1 MPKIALFIL
10 LFSITFG
17 IAFPRPLHADKT
29 RLLGNVEKHL
39 EKTKN
44 KSILLNK
51 TVKKLQKELGDL
63 RIKSILAA
71 KNERQHAVKLVSYEK
86 SIEQL
91 NRIVFVKN
99 KFLISKKKQLNNLIG
114 IIQRVA
120 LQPPIALLLS
130 PSKPSD
136 TVRSALLIRSILP
149 DVEKHS
155 QDLKVEIDSLL
166 ETRSA
171 IIKAKKNIKI
181 QKKRLEQQRLNIK
194 NLTSQKIKIMQI
206 NQNKHK
212 LLIKKIENLSNEAKN
227 LRQLLVGLGAKKKT
241 GSNKNIFRANKAQEK
256 GKVRWSGEN
265 SSDRKLTDS
274 YNFDLPV
281 VGNFE
286 VTYGKTNSNNGH
298 LRGLSIKTIPGTTV
312 ISPRKGR
319 VVFAGPFKGL
329 EKLLILEVKNNIHIL
344 LVGLEKIYIP
354 VGQKVLKGEP
364 IGKVSSIN
372 LNNTILY
379 LELRKNGEPINPLP
393 WLTAGKYRKRG

>member
-71 KNERQHAVKLVSYEK
+71 KNERQHAVKLVNYEK
-86 SIEQL
+86 SIEHL
-91 NRIVFVKN
+91 NRIVIVKN
-99 KFLISKKKQLNNLIG
+99 KFLISKKKQFNNLIG
-114 IIQRVA
+114 FIQRVA

-155 QDLKVEIDSLL
+155 RDLKVEIDSLL

-194 NLTSQKIKIMQI
+194 KLTSQKIKIMQI

-241 GSNKNIFRANKAQEK
+241 G
-256 GKVRWSGEN
+256 
-265 SSDRKLTDS
+265 
-274 YNFDLPV
+274 
-281 VGNFE
+281 
-286 VTYGKTNSNNGH
+286 
-298 LRGLSIKTIPGTTV
+298 
-312 ISPRKGR
+312 
-319 VVFAGPFKGL
+319 
-329 EKLLILEVKNNIHIL
+329 
-344 LVGLEKIYIP
+344 
-354 VGQKVLKGEP
+354 
-364 IGKVSSIN
+364 
-372 LNNTILY
+372 
-379 LELRKNGEPINPLP
+379 
-393 WLTAGKYRKRG
+393 

>member
-194 NLTSQKIKIMQI
+194 KLTSQKIKIMQI

>member
-1 MPKIALFIL
+1 MVKIALFIL
-10 LFSITFG
+10 LISVTFG
-17 IAFPRPLHADKT
+17 IPFPTPLNAEKT
-29 RLLGNVEKHL
+29 RLLGDVEKYL
-39 EKTKN
+39 ERTKN

-51 TVKKLQKELGDL
+51 TVKKLHKELSDL

-71 KNERQHAVKLVSYEK
+71 KKERQHAVKLVNYEK
-86 SIEQL
+86 SIERL
-91 NRIVFVKN
+91 NRIVIVKN

-114 IIQRVA
+114 IIQRIA

-155 QDLKVEIDSLL
+155 RDLKVEIGSLL

-194 NLTSQKIKIMQI
+194 KLTSQKIKIMQI

-212 LLIKKIENLSNEAKN
+212 LLIKKVGYLSNEAKN
-227 LRQLLVGLGAKKKT
+227 LRQLLVGLGANKKIAP
-241 GSNKNIFRANKAQEK
+241 NKNIFRTNKTQGKE
-256 GKVRWSGEN
+256 KVRWSGTD
-265 SSDRKLTDS
+265 SSGRKLTDS
-274 YNFDLPV
+274 YNLDLPV

-298 LRGLSIKTIPGTTV
+298 LRGLSIKTKPGTTV

-329 EKLLILEVKNNIHIL
+329 EKLLILEIKNNIHIL

-364 IGKVSSIN
+364 IGKVPSIDI
-372 LNNTILY
+372 NNTILN